1 MGDGFRFLNQFFFDT
16 VQFYAY
22 IGNRDAHNGRNFVVT
37 DALQPQQHESAVH
50 HIKLVDERV
59 ELADLFER
67 GVLRVV
73 GVDVGT
79 ERNGLRTAFRPFVAV
94 DGGVERDAIDPRVH
108 TAAIFELVEA
118 QPEPDQNLLKQIVD
132 FLVVAGE
139 HVTDGVDR
147 PFVLFHQ
154 LFELLFFGAFH
165 LTVFWIFMAL
175 DNVTQKSLQ
184 KNHFFFTSITRKPSG
199 FLVGLLRPSRRHC
212 GNQKDG

>member
-16 VQFYAY
+16 VQFYAD

-50 HIKLVDERV
+50 HIELVDERV

-73 GVDVGT
+73 GVDVGA
-79 ERNGLRTAFRPFVAV
+79 ERNRLRTSFRAFAAV

-108 TAAIFELVEA
+108 AAAMLELVES
-118 QPEPDQNLLKQIVD
+118 QPQPDQDLLKQIVD
-132 FLVVAGE
+132 FLVVAGK
-139 HVTDGVDR
+139 HVADGINR
-147 PFVLFHQ
+147 PLVLLHQ
-154 LFELLFFGAFH
+154 LLKLLFFLAFH

-175 DNVTQKSLQ
+175 DNSTQKSLQ
-184 KNHFFFTSITRKPSG
+184 DIVFFSPPESFFGAII
-199 FLVGLLRPSRRHC
+199 L
-212 GNQKDG
+212 